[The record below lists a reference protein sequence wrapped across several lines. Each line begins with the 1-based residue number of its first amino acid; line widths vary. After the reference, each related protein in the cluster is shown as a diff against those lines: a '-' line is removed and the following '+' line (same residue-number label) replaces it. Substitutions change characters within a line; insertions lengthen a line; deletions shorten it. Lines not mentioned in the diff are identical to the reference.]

1 MNPAYSVRMDSQK
14 VMLPWVALNQVMT
27 VYEEQDPPN
36 PPVEYFQESSGDDE
50 LPAAAK
56 GSITIDDLRQ
66 VLLVVTPLWHATPM
80 SNWALHEAIKAIG
93 EEPSE

>member
-1 MNPAYSVRMDSQK
+1 
-14 VMLPWVALNQVMT
+14 MLPWVALQQVMA

-36 PPVEYFQESSGDDE
+36 PPVEYSQEPSSDDE

-56 GSITIDDLRQ
+56 GSIAVDDLRRV
-66 VLLVVTPLWHATPM
+66 VLLVTPLWEVTPM

-93 EEPSE
+93 EDPSE